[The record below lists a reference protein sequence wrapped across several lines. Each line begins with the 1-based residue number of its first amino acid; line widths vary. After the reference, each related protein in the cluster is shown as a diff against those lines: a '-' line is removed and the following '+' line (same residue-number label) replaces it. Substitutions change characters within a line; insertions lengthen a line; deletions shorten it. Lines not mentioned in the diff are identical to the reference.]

1 MICVF
6 LQVSRVQSKENETG
20 GSRNTHGGVDSVN
33 NVLVRKH
40 LEKILFSDLRAG
52 CRIKSL

>member
-6 LQVSRVQSKENETG
+6 LQMSGAQSKEDEMG

-33 NVLVRKH
+33 NLLVRKH
-40 LEKILFSDLRAG
+40 LEKILFQICSQVAE
-52 CRIKSL
+52 